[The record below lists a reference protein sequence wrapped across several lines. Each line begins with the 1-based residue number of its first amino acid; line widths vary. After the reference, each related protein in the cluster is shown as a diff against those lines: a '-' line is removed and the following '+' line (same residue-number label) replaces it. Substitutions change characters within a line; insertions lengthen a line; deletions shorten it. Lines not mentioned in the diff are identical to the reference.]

1 MEPQLYQ
8 KNDLY
13 YLKFDFVDHYYEG
26 QIIVGLFPPSIIDY
40 ISCVKKAIQ
49 GIITPI
55 QTISGKLNKGV
66 NNILMNITYDI
77 TIKFINDFMNSETLI
92 QIPLMYYKKEQIDY
106 INEQFV
112 DIKKKLVSYENE
124 NSNLRNSIEKLLKR
138 VKELESYIDDDMTNT
153 NKIPKDKKLDDN
165 YIKEDNKKIKISE
178 NV

>member
-1 MEPQLYQ
+1 MDPQLYQ
-8 KNDLY
+8 KNELY

-26 QIIVGLFPPSIIDY
+26 TIVPGLFPPSIIDY
-40 ISCVKKAIQ
+40 ISCVRKAIQ

-55 QTISGKLNKGV
+55 QSISGKFNKGANV
-66 NNILMNITYDI
+66 PILNSTYDI

-112 DIKKKLVSYENE
+112 DIKKKLADYENE
-124 NSNLRNSIEKLLKR
+124 NRDLKNSIEKLLKR
-138 VKELESYIDDDMTNT
+138 VKELESYIGEDSDKDTE
-153 NKIPKDKKLDDN
+153 PKDD
-165 YIKEDNKKIKISE
+165 KIKKSE